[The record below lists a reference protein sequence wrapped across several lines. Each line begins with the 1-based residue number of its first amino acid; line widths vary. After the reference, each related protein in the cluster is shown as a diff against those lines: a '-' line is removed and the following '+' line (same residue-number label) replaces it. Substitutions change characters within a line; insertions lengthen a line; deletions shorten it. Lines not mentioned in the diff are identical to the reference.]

1 MNNRQFKLTTNLIWQ
16 YLNQQLF
23 NRYSVWNVR
32 HFWYLYQITLFRKCW
47 DQEYSQQSKH
57 QY

>member
-1 MNNRQFKLTTNLIWQ
+1 MNRKLKLTTNLIWQ
-16 YLNQQLF
+16 YFNQQIF
-23 NRYSVWNVR
+23 NRYSVWNFR

-47 DQEYSQQSKH
+47 EQESAQHRNH